1 MEHGRR
7 RGVAAA
13 MTACWC
19 SRRGAGEYGRTRHVR
34 AQWRGKGAI
43 PVPKLVE
50 DVVEVGRRR

>member
-13 MTACWC
+13 VTACWH
-19 SRRGAGEYGRTRHVR
+19 SRRGAGEYWRTRR
-34 AQWRGKGAI
+34 ARAPWRGKGAI
-43 PVPKLVE
+43 PVPKLAE